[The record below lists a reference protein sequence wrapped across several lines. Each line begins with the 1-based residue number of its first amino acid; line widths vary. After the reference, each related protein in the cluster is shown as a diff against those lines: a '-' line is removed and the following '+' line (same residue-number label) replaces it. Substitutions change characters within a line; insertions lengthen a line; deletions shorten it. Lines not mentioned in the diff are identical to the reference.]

1 MRSTLY
7 SQISNGTQTILPLRR
22 QDVVLDN
29 SCEILHHRRRLVC
42 AVRNYHSPEPKLY
55 SQTPKCRRPCIHA
68 HTRSGRANT
77 HENTSEHITHI
88 HARARAHTHT
98 CAGTWVEL
106 QLYIWNW
113 MECFILHVGEMLMM
127 LMTMAIC
134 KWHIRAHKWPTYIT
148 FRIQW
153 TVFQFSPMR

>member
-7 SQISNGTQTILPLRR
+7 SQIANGTQTVLPLRR

-68 HTRSGRANT
+68 HTRSRRANT

-98 CAGTWVEL
+98 RVLGLELNRNCTHGIEWNASSYTWVR
-106 QLYIWNW
+106 
-113 MECFILHVGEMLMM
+113 C
-127 LMTMAIC
+127 
-134 KWHIRAHKWPTYIT
+134 
-148 FRIQW
+148 
-153 TVFQFSPMR
+153 